1 MTIERS
7 STKPDPAKP
16 VRRQYGPICP
26 GCGRIIPIGA
36 EDIAPNVDIA
46 TFREKLRREGY
57 TVQSAVCTFRGCGH
71 SIDAKLH
78 LVNFGALDPT
88 LSTRDT
94 F

>member
-1 MTIERS
+1 MTIEQP
-7 STKPDPAKP
+7 STEPDPARP

-26 GCGRIIPIGA
+26 GCGRVIPLGA
-36 EDIAPNVDIA
+36 EDIAPNVNIA

-57 TVQSAVCTFRGCGH
+57 KVELAVCAIPGCGH

-88 LSTRDT
+88 LSTQDT